1 MFSPLFVEIAN
12 HVLVMEGTVLFNL
25 FSFAKSYTIQNKL
38 LSFHVIYFII
48 LRFILE
54 MDKLKLGYFGDCSI
68 TCLISG
74 GKRKLHCTYKDGKER
89 VIIYND

>member
-1 MFSPLFVEIAN
+1 
-12 HVLVMEGTVLFNL
+12 
-25 FSFAKSYTIQNKL
+25 
-38 LSFHVIYFII
+38 
-48 LRFILE
+48 

-89 VIIYND
+89 VLYLITRLKNMIRKATKFYVILFNIESSKVEEPQSYQGN

>member
-1 MFSPLFVEIAN
+1 
-12 HVLVMEGTVLFNL
+12 
-25 FSFAKSYTIQNKL
+25 
-38 LSFHVIYFII
+38 
-48 LRFILE
+48 

-89 VIIYND
+89 VLNLITRLKNTIRKATKYCVILFNNESSKMEESQLDQGN

>member
-1 MFSPLFVEIAN
+1 
-12 HVLVMEGTVLFNL
+12 
-25 FSFAKSYTIQNKL
+25 
-38 LSFHVIYFII
+38 
-48 LRFILE
+48 

-89 VIIYND
+89 VLYYLSRLKSMIRKATKYYVILFNNESSKVEEPQSYQGNKVEL